1 MHNLRD
7 LLVGGSLF
15 LLGQVLIYI
24 QLNFQFIYPWF
35 KKNPLIISILGI
47 PISYLFVYATRYT
60 VAAFD
65 GAMWPQ
71 RFIGFA
77 TGMVVYA
84 LGTYIY
90 FNQAIDAKTALSLGL
105 ALMLILIQIFWK

>member
-7 LLVGGSLF
+7 LLIGGSLF
-15 LLGQVLIYI
+15 LFGQALIYI

-35 KKNPLIISILGI
+35 KKNPLIVSILGI
-47 PISYLFVYATRYT
+47 PISYLFVYATRFT

-90 FNQAIDAKTALSLGL
+90 FNQAIDTKTGISLVL
-105 ALMLILIQIFWK
+105 AIILIAVQIFWK